1 MFLGKYNLIAVEKK
15 MSNFNGDIETYSD
28 VYYNEEHSDDSDD
41 SDEENSNN
49 KIGIKKIKS
58 INLFLEKIKKYGK
71 FIFWKYIF

>member
-1 MFLGKYNLIAVEKK
+1 
-15 MSNFNGDIETYSD
+15 MSNFNDDIETYSD

-58 INLFLEKIKKYGK
+58 INLFLEKIKKYDK
-71 FIFWKYIF
+71 FIF